1 MQRIQEKELKFNYIF
16 TIIWKSD
23 EKRVVVNPLIYREF
37 MVGANEQINF
47 TNLLLER

>member
-16 TIIWKSD
+16 TIIRKSV
-23 EKRVVVNPLIYREF
+23 EERVVVNPLFYREF
-37 MVGANEQINF
+37 MVGVNEQINF